1 MDFLWFVLWVLGGS
15 IVLAIAASI
24 LAAVALQIRKD
35 YLINE
40 RRFRHDQ

>member
-1 MDFLWFVLWVLGGS
+1 MIDFLAFVLWVLGGS
-15 IVLAIAASI
+15 IVVAIAVMI

-40 RRFRHDQ
+40 RRFRNE